1 MSYPKFTLP
10 ILLCLC
16 APMTLFAQ
24 GSWLHVTD
32 PGNAISSYT
41 TNFGYVGAS
50 MVDFNRDG
58 ALDIYAAPTKLYL
71 NDGTGSFTNYPSLP
85 FTPLQGVAGASWADL
100 DNDGDLDA
108 VVACAPSKVFLNNAG
123 TFRDSTPQVPGLT
136 GYPSW
141 AVAIGDF
148 NGDPLVDFVFAH
160 ANGFHSG
167 QPRPCKF
174 YTQTSPAFGAD
185 STVGYPF
192 TSNLAPYTVP
202 FWSDYDLDGDMD
214 LFIASGP
221 ATGTPDYDPCFKNLK
236 KETGMD
242 TLVAM
247 TTEAFA
253 LQTQDGQCYNFI
265 DHDNDRDLDLCL
277 TNYFGAPTRFYRNDT
292 GTYVPTSTSFTNTT
306 PNLANC
312 WGDYDNDGDLDAV
325 VTNGNVPARYHRNNG
340 NGTFTYLS
348 TGFST
353 ATAVAM
359 VANGDVDNDGDL
371 DLFANGIGNNGS
383 GSSLGLYLNDGLATG
398 QGFAMFSLTGTVS
411 NRSAIG
417 AIVHLKA
424 TIGGNPVWQM
434 REVNAQNTFQGQN
447 DLRVHFGLG
456 DATSIDS
463 VRIQWPSDSVEHYTG
478 LSVNA
483 FYSVVEGAGISTSVQ
498 NRSALE
504 MELYPNPASDILMV
518 RGQSLL
524 EAPFTITDIQ
534 GRRILQGTVSG
545 SPATI
550 PVERLSPG
558 YYILKVE
565 PQGVPVVRNFQI
577 IR

>member
-1 MSYPKFTLP
+1 MHL
-10 ILLCLC
+10 I
-16 APMTLFAQ
+16 AQ
-24 GSWLHVTD
+24 GTWSHVTD
-32 PGNAISSYT
+32 PGNAVSSYT
-41 TNFGYVGAS
+41 TNFGYVGAT
-50 MVDFNRDG
+50 MVDFNGDG

-71 NDGTGSFTNYPSLP
+71 NDGTGNFSNYPALP
-85 FTPLQGVAGASWADL
+85 FTPQQGVAGASWADL
-100 DNDGDLDA
+100 DNDGDPDA
-108 VVACAPSKVFLNNAG
+108 VVACAPSKVFFNNAG
-123 TFRDSTPQVPGLT
+123 TFKDSTPQVPGLT

-160 ANGFHSG
+160 ANGFHAG

-174 YTQTSPAFGAD
+174 YTQTSPTFGAD
-185 STVGYPF
+185 STVGYTF

-202 FWSDYDLDGDMD
+202 YWSDYDLDGDMD

-265 DHDNDRDLDLCL
+265 DHDNDGDLDLCL
-277 TNYFGAPTRFYRNDT
+277 ANYFGAPTRFYRNDN
-292 GTYVPTSTSFTNTT
+292 GTYVSASTSFTNTT

-312 WGDYDNDGDLDAV
+312 WGDYDNDGDLDV
-325 VTNGNVPARYHRNNG
+325 IITNGNIPARYHRNNG
-340 NGTFTYLS
+340 NGTFSYLS

-383 GSSLGLYLNDGLATG
+383 GASLGLYLNDGVTMG
-398 QGFAMFSLTGTVS
+398 RGFAMFSLTGTVS

-424 TIGGNPVWQM
+424 TINGNPVWQV

-456 DATSIDS
+456 DATTIDS
-463 VRIQWPSDSVEHYTG
+463 VRVVWPSDTVEHFTG
-478 LSVNA
+478 LAVNA
-483 FYSVVEGAGISTSVQ
+483 FYLMEEGSAIITAVQ
-498 NRSALE
+498 PSATAELE
-504 MELYPNPASDILMV
+504 LFPNPAGEMFTV
-518 RGQSLL
+518 RGQALAGSTFLISDVNGKILL
-524 EAPFTITDIQ
+524 A
-534 GRRILQGTVSG
+534 G
-545 SPATI
+545 SIPENAATI
-550 PVERLSPG
+550 AVDQLPQGFYILRVESPG
-558 YYILKVE
+558 NTI
-565 PQGVPVVRNFQI
+565 VRSIQI